1 MKNTKNYPLNDKRTI
16 NGWAFFDWANSA
28 YALTIAVAIF
38 PGYYNGV
45 TDGEVYSIL
54 GFELTN
60 TALYSFALSFAYLL
74 VSVLSPYLSGIADF
88 GGKKLRFMKAF
99 TYLGSISCLM
109 LFFFYSA
116 EDVMWAISFFILST
130 VGFAGGLVF
139 YNSYLPDI
147 ATEDQYDRVSA
158 KGFAF
163 GYFGSVLLLI
173 INLIIILTPAT
184 FGLDPEGSLQYRIAF
199 AMVGLWWFGFSFI
212 PFSRLPQDRKGPSPA
227 NLFSQSMAKLK
238 RILKKILVTRNIK
251 RFLLAFF
258 FYSAGVQT
266 ILLLASLFAT
276 SQLDFK
282 QSDLITVILI
292 LQFLA
297 IAGAYVFAF
306 VSERKGN
313 KFALIA
319 MLCIWIAICFI
330 AYFVTTAAEFYGVAA
345 GVGLV
350 MGGIQSLSR
359 STYSKL
365 LPADTPDTTSY
376 FSFYDILEKYSVVI
390 GTFIFGII
398 DQLFGMRN
406 SVLAL
411 SVFFLVGII
420 VLLTVRIKP
429 DIVEKIDN

>member
-1 MKNTKNYPLNDKRTI
+1 MKNMKNYPLNDKRTI

-38 PGYYNGV
+38 PSYYNGV
-45 TDGEVYSIL
+45 TKGEIYNIF
-54 GFELTN
+54 GIELTN

-88 GGKKLRFMKAF
+88 GGKKLRFMKFF
-99 TYLGSISCLM
+99 TYLGSFSCIM

-116 EDVMWAISFFILST
+116 DDVAWAITFFVLAT

-139 YNSYLPDI
+139 YNSFLPDI
-147 ATEDQYDRVSA
+147 ATEDQYDKVSA
-158 KGFAF
+158 KGFSY

-173 INLIIILTPAT
+173 INLIIILTPTT
-184 FGLDPEGSLQYRIAF
+184 FGLDPDGTLQYRLAF

-212 PFSRLPQDRKGPSPA
+212 PFARLPQDTTAPSPD
-227 NLFSQSMAKLK
+227 NLFRKSMDKLK
-238 RILKKILVTRNIK
+238 GVLRKVMKAPNIK

-266 ILLLASLFAT
+266 VLLLASLFAT

-282 QSDLITVILI
+282 EADLITVILI

-297 IAGAYVFAF
+297 IAGAYIFAL

-313 KFALIA
+313 KFALIT
-319 MLCIWIAICFI
+319 MLLIWIVICCI
-330 AYFVTTAAEFYGVAA
+330 AYFVTTAAQFYGVAA

-365 LPADTPDTTSY
+365 LPPETSDTTSY
-376 FSFYDILEKYSVVI
+376 FSFYDVLEKYAIVM
-390 GTFIFGII
+390 GTLIFGII

-411 SVFFLVGII
+411 SVFFAVGIW
-420 VLLTVRIKP
+420 VLLTV
-429 DIVEKIDN
+429 KIRAGSDSKV

>member
-16 NGWAFFDWANSA
+16 TGWAFFDWANSA

-38 PGYYNGV
+38 PNYYEEI
-45 TDGEVYSIL
+45 TDGQVYEIF
-54 GFELTN
+54 GFDITN

-88 GGKKLRFMKAF
+88 GGKKLRFMKFF
-99 TYLGSISCLM
+99 TYLGSVSCLM

-116 EDVMWAISFFILST
+116 EDVVWAISFFILAT

-139 YNSYLPDI
+139 YNSFLPDI
-147 ATEDQYDRVSA
+147 VTEDQYDKVSA

-173 INLIIILTPAT
+173 INLVIIMIPDK
-184 FGLDPEGSLQYRIAF
+184 FGLDPNGTLQYRIAF

-212 PFSRLPQDRKGPSPA
+212 PFSRLPQDKKGASPP
-227 NLFSQSMAKLK
+227 NLFRQSMDKLQ
-238 RILKKILVTRNIK
+238 RVLKKVRQAPSIK

-266 ILLLASLFAT
+266 ILLLATLFAT
-276 SQLDFK
+276 SQLNFK
-282 QSDLITVILI
+282 TPDLIAVILL

-297 IAGAYVFAF
+297 IAGAYIFAI
-306 VSERKGN
+306 VSNKKGN
-313 KFALIA
+313 KFALIL
-319 MLCIWIAICFI
+319 MLFIWITICII
-330 AYFVTTAAEFYGVAA
+330 AYFVTTAMQFYAVAA

-365 LPADTPDTTSY
+365 LPRDTPDTTSY
-376 FSFYDILEKYSVVI
+376 FSFYDVLEKYSVVI

-411 SVFFLVGII
+411 TVFFAIGII
-420 VLLTVRIKP
+420 ALMTLKIKP
-429 DIVEKIDN
+429 ALVED

>member
-16 NGWAFFDWANSA
+16 TGWAFFDWANSA

-38 PGYYNGV
+38 PGYYNSV
-45 TDGEVYSIL
+45 TDGEIYTIF
-54 GFELTN
+54 GFQLTN

-88 GGKKLRFMKAF
+88 GSKKLRFMKAF
-99 TYLGSISCLM
+99 TYLGSLSCFM
-109 LFFFYSA
+109 LFFFQSA
-116 EDVMWAISFFILST
+116 DDIVLAISFFALAT

-139 YNSYLPDI
+139 YNSYLPEI

-158 KGFAF
+158 KGFSY

-173 INLIIILTPAT
+173 INLVIILTPTT

-212 PFSRLPQDRKGPSPA
+212 PFSRLPQDTQGPSPDH
-227 NLFSQSMAKLK
+227 LFSRSMDKLK
-238 RILKKILVTRNIK
+238 STLKKVRKAPNIK

-276 SQLDFK
+276 SQLAFK

-297 IAGAYVFAF
+297 IAGAYIFAF

-313 KFALIA
+313 KFALIV
-319 MLCIWIAICFI
+319 MLFIWIAICFI
-330 AYFVTTAAEFYGVAA
+330 AYFVTTATQFYGVAA

-376 FSFYDILEKYSVVI
+376 FSFYDILEKYAVVI
-390 GTFIFGII
+390 GTFMFGII

-411 SVFFLVGII
+411 SVFFAIGLI
-420 VLLTVRIKP
+420 VLMTAKIQP
-429 DIVEKIDN
+429 DVEEK